1 MLRNKEFKILHKR
14 IIFTM
19 FILFIYIFGSNISII
34 GNESIKSSH
43 DSFFKLAVS
52 NVGGDL
58 SSLNVFSLGLGP
70 WLTAMIIIMLFNYRD
85 VDNIVKQTR
94 SEKQIKERLLTILI
108 ATIQAYYVIHTYVQ
122 NNIIQSTN
130 ILLLVLVLLTGTLLL
145 VWLADQNTTYGI
157 GGPMPIVLMSLIK
170 SLFHQQLSS
179 INVTA
184 TLFIVIG
191 LLVIAMLILLYIEL
205 SEYRLHYKDI
215 MNMSTQTSHSY
226 LAWKLNPAGSISI
239 MISLSLFLLLNSVIN
254 LIGNLLL
261 NKEMNVAI
269 FGFDNPIG
277 ITVYIII
284 QIIFGYLL
292 SRFLINTKRKSK
304 EFLKN
309 GNYFAG
315 ISPGEETER
324 YLNKKARRICWFG
337 SVTVTL
343 ILAVPLYCSLLVPEL
358 SKEIYF
364 SIQLIILIYIG
375 ISITETLRAYSYF
388 DRYKSILDKY

>member
-1 MLRNKEFKILHKR
+1 MLRNKDFKILHKR

-19 FILFIYIFGSNISII
+19 FVLFIYIFGSNISII
-34 GNESIKSSH
+34 GNESIKTSH

-70 WLTAMIIIMLFNYRD
+70 WLTAMISIMLFNYRD
-85 VDNIVKQTR
+85 VDNVIKQTR
-94 SEKQIKERLLTILI
+94 SEKQIKERLLTLLI

-122 NNIIQSTN
+122 NNIIQNTN

-191 LLVIAMLILLYIEL
+191 LLVIAVLTLLYIEL

-226 LAWKLNPAGSISI
+226 IAWKLNPAGSISI

-254 LIGNLLL
+254 LIGKLLL
-261 NKEMNVAI
+261 NKEMNVDI
-269 FGFDNPIG
+269 FGFDNPVG
-277 ITVYIII
+277 ITVYIVI
-284 QIIFGYLL
+284 QISFGYLL

-309 GNYFAG
+309 GNYFVG
-315 ISPGEETER
+315 INPGEETER

-337 SVTVTL
+337 SITVTL
-343 ILAVPLYCSLLVPEL
+343 ILAVPLYCSLLIPEL

-364 SIQLIILIYIG
+364 SIQLIVLIYIG

>member
-191 LLVIAMLILLYIEL
+191 LLVIAILILLYIEL

-254 LIGNLLL
+254 LIGSLLL
-261 NKEMNVAI
+261 NKEMNVA
-269 FGFDNPIG
+269 
-277 ITVYIII
+277 
-284 QIIFGYLL
+284 IFGYLL

>member
-1 MLRNKEFKILHKR
+1 MLKNKKIKILHKR
-14 IIFTM
+14 IIFTIT
-19 FILFIYIFGSNISII
+19 ILAIYIFGSNISII
-34 GNESIKSSH
+34 GNEKIKSNH
-43 DSFFKLAVS
+43 NSFLKFAIS

-58 SSLNVFSLGLGP
+58 NSLNVFSLGLGP
-70 WLTAMIIIMLFNYRD
+70 WLTAMIIIMLFKYRD
-85 VDNIVKQTR
+85 IDNIVKQTQ
-94 SEKQIKERLLTILI
+94 SEKQLKEKLLTIFI
-108 ATIQAYYVIHTYVQ
+108 ASIQAYYVIHTYVQ
-122 NNIIQSTN
+122 SNIIQNAN
-130 ILLLVLVLLTGTLLL
+130 ILLLIMILLTGTLLL

-179 INVTA
+179 INITP

-205 SEYRLHYKDI
+205 SEYRLYYKDI
-215 MNMSTQTSHSY
+215 MNMSTQNSHSY
-226 LAWKLNPAGSISI
+226 LSWKLNPAGSISI
-239 MISLSLFLLLNSVIN
+239 MISLSIFLLLNNIIN

-261 NKEMNVAI
+261 NKEMNVVI
-269 FGFDNPIG
+269 FGFDNHIG
-277 ITVYIII
+277 ITVYIVI

-292 SRFLINTKRKSK
+292 SRFLINTKRKAK

-309 GNYFAG
+309 GNYF
-315 ISPGEETER
+315 ININPGEETEK
-324 YLNKKARRICWFG
+324 YLNKKARIICWFG
-337 SVTVTL
+337 SITVAL
-343 ILAVPLYCSLLVPEL
+343 ILAVPLYCSLLIPEL

-388 DRYKSILDKY
+388 DRYKNILDKY